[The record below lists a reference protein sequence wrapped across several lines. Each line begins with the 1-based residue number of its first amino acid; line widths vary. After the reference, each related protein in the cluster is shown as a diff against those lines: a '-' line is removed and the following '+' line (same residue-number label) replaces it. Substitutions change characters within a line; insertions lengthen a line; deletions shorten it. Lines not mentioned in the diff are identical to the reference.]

1 MPKGAPT
8 RMSDIE
14 TEQRRRDRALW
25 APVLLGAGA
34 LVYLVLT
41 AEPPGWMGW
50 AAAALGV
57 ALIAVAV
64 RMGPL
69 AAGTGLAALG
79 FALAMLRG
87 ELVGTP
93 VLEASTLEVAVRG
106 RVAETIGHPDG
117 RPRLLIDVEGIE
129 GLAEDA
135 TPRRVRIAMRKTDAR
150 LPPGTPIELRARLST
165 LPLPVAPGAHDF
177 ARAAWFDGIGGY
189 GFATGAPRQ
198 VVAEAPGLV
207 TRLAVWVARVRDE
220 ASRRIHEALPGA
232 TGAIAAALTV
242 GDRSQIPE
250 GDDEAMRDSSL
261 AHVLSISGLHMTII
275 GMGAYAILRLLIAL
289 VPWLAVRIDAKKW
302 AASAAILLAG
312 GYLMLS
318 GASVPAQRSFLM
330 IAFVFLAILLD
341 RAPYTL
347 RIVAIS
353 ALVILAIAPESVVDP
368 SFQMSFAAVTALVAA
383 YQAVQEAET
392 RRGRPFILRDSVRGR
407 ILYIVASALL
417 ASVVAGLATAPFAA
431 FHFNR
436 IAFYGVVAN
445 MAAMPVISFVI
456 MPMAGLTLVLMPL
469 GLEGPALAVM
479 GWGIDAMLWIAHE
492 TAAWPG
498 ASGRVPTPPDF
509 ALGLVT
515 LGGLWLCLRRGR
527 QRLMGLAPMA
537 LAFALPMLAQPPD
550 LLIAEDAANVAVR
563 DSEGQLT
570 VVSGR
575 RARFAAEAW
584 LERDGDVRPLR
595 VSARAGRTGV
605 WVCGSGIC
613 SAETGGRGVVY
624 MERKGDARVA
634 CAQGAAVVVAARR
647 ISPCTD
653 GLTITPGDT
662 ARLGAM
668 SLTFEGERVTVDSVR
683 DRIGVR
689 PWTVWGVQ
697 PPAMPGPTPLP

>member
-1 MPKGAPT
+1 MPKGT
-8 RMSDIE
+8 RSQISDAE
-14 TEQRRRDRALW
+14 RERRRRDRALW

-41 AEPPGWMGW
+41 FEPPGWMGW
-50 AAAALGV
+50 VAGIGGVALMAGAGRAGPVAAALGLV
-57 ALIAVAV
+57 S
-64 RMGPL
+64 
-69 AAGTGLAALG
+69 LG
-79 FALAMLRG
+79 FALAMLRADM
-87 ELVGTP
+87 VGTP
-93 VLEASTLEVAVRG
+93 VLQAATREVAVTG
-106 RVAETIGHPDG
+106 RVVETIGHPDG
-117 RPRLLIDVEGIE
+117 RPRLLLDVDAIE
-129 GLAEDA
+129 GMAAEA
-135 TPRRVRIAMRKTDAR
+135 TPRRVRIAMRKADPR
-150 LPPGTPIELRARLST
+150 LPPGTPVTLRAKLST
-165 LPLPVAPGAHDF
+165 LPLPVAPGAYDF

-198 VVAEAPGLV
+198 VAAEAPDLA
-207 TRLAVWVARVRDE
+207 TRIAVFVARTRDD

-250 GDDEAMRDSSL
+250 ADDEAMRDSSL

-275 GMGAYAILRLLIAL
+275 GMGAFAILRLAIAL
-289 VPWLAVRIDAKKW
+289 LPWLALRIDGKKW
-302 AASAAILLAG
+302 AAGAAIVLAG

-353 ALVILAIAPESVVDP
+353 ALAILAVAPESVADP

-383 YQAVQEAET
+383 YQAVQEAEA
-392 RRGRPFILRDSVRGR
+392 RRGRPLILRDSLRGR
-407 ILYIVASALL
+407 VLYVVASALL

-456 MPMAGLTLVLMPL
+456 MPMAGLTLLALPFGMEAPF
-469 GLEGPALAVM
+469 LAVM

-492 TAAWPG
+492 TAGWPG
-498 ASGRVPTPPDF
+498 ASGRVPTSPDF

-515 LGGLWLCLRRGR
+515 LGGLWLCLTRGR
-527 QRLMGLAPMA
+527 RRMLGLAPVA
-537 LAFALPMLAQPPD
+537 LAFALPLAARQAD
-550 LLIAEDAANVAVR
+550 VLIAEDAANVAVR
-563 DSEGQLT
+563 DAEGQLT

-584 LERDGDVRPLR
+584 LERDGDARPLKD
-595 VSARAGRTGV
+595 SARAGRTGV
-605 WVCGSGIC
+605 WVCGDGLC
-613 SAETGGRGVVY
+613 SAETGGRRVVY
-624 MERKGDARVA
+624 MERKADGRAA
-634 CAQGAAVVVAARR
+634 CAQGAAVVIVARK
-647 ISPCTD
+647 IEPCTD
-653 GLTITPGDT
+653 GLTITPAET

-668 SLTFEGERVTVDSVR
+668 SLTFAGDTVLTQSVR
-683 DRIGVR
+683 DRVGVR
-689 PWTVWGVQ
+689 PWTVW
-697 PPAMPGPTPLP
+697 PPL